1 MQDFIVVSTHIN
13 KLISYFCRYFDH
25 ESLSQEDRQQVLS
38 LSNRLH
44 LKLIDT
50 SDLDA
55 YDKHLKLAKSVYRI
69 MQIKIN
75 HQQIVEDILFCGSS
89 ELTWEE
95 TSRSLSDLY
104 RLDLNSREIYTFYY
118 LHEIKNQFFIDSPLP
133 ARTAQLEC
141 SNFLVGRSKDPES
154 SFHGANE

>member
-1 MQDFIVVSTHIN
+1 MQNFIVVSTHIN
-13 KLISYFCRYFDH
+13 KLLGYFCQHFNH
-25 ESLSQEDRQQVLS
+25 ESLSKEDRQQVLS

-44 LKLIDT
+44 LKLLDT
-50 SDLDA
+50 GDLDA
-55 YDKHLKLAKSVYRI
+55 YDQHLELAKSVYKI

-104 RLDLNSREIYTFYY
+104 QLNLNSKEIYTFYC

-133 ARTAQLEC
+133 ARTAQLKW
-141 SNFLVGRSKDPES
+141 SNFLVGRSTDTKS
-154 SFHGANE
+154 TFHGANE

>member
-13 KLISYFCRYFDH
+13 KLLGYFCQHFNH
-25 ESLSQEDRQQVLS
+25 QSLSKEDRQQVLN

-44 LKLIDT
+44 LKLLGT
-50 SDLDA
+50 GDLDA
-55 YDKHLKLAKSVYRI
+55 YDQHLELAKSVYKI

-104 RLDLNSREIYTFYY
+104 RLDLNSKEIYTF
-118 LHEIKNQFFIDSPLP
+118 
-133 ARTAQLEC
+133 
-141 SNFLVGRSKDPES
+141 
-154 SFHGANE
+154 